1 MNVGTEMAPVA
12 AFVGGLIAQD
22 VINLLG
28 HREQPLQNL
37 MLFDGDTCAAP
48 VYAMHPVFAPDIN
61 AKVSAAEAAA
71 VVGTG
76 TGTGAGTGTGTVN
89 GAAGSGGGAF
99 QAAAAAAPV
108 A

>member
-1 MNVGTEMAPVA
+1 MA
-12 AFVGGLIAQD
+12 AFVGGLLAQD

-48 VYAMHPVFAPDIN
+48 VYAMHPVFAPDID

-71 VVGTG
+71 VEAATVNAA
-76 TGTGAGTGTGTVN
+76 GAGTGGTLL
-89 GAAGSGGGAF
+89 
-99 QAAAAAAPV
+99 QATVPLA
-108 A
+108 